1 MIQNNWPVSLKMSG
15 KKEAPRKKNTRLK
28 ETKKI

>member
-15 KKEAPRKKNTRLK
+15 KKEAPRKKK
-28 ETKKI
+28 YKIKGD